1 MLPVV
6 EDDIQWQTDRQGAP
20 GKLIFNVLKD
30 EALNFTEG
38 NAVQFK
44 FNNQKIFFGFVFK
57 KQRTKNGL
65 IEVTTYDQLRY
76 FQNKDTYVYSNKRAD
91 EVIRMIARDFGM
103 NVGSLVNTRYKIPS
117 RVEDNQSLFDIVETT
132 LDLTLENQ
140 GEQYVLFD
148 DFGKITLKRMQDMA
162 IDYLLDVTTAEDYD
176 YTSSIDD
183 ETYNRVKLIRE
194 NEEKG
199 TREVFIAQDSKNIN
213 SWGVLQHFDT
223 LQENE
228 NGKAKADALLRL
240 YNTKSRKLTISNALG
255 DVRVRAGSMVVVNIN
270 LGDVRVSNMMLVEKC
285 VHSFKKDEHFMEL
298 TLRGG
303 EFVA

>member
-44 FNNQKIFFGFVFK
+44 FNNQKIFFGFVLK
-57 KQRTKNGL
+57 KQRTKSGL